1 MPNQLNQAAVQ
12 FQRRRMTFSALSL
25 LGLMSTPSWAQRYP
39 VTSEQ
44 KATAE
49 RVAQNGVPVSE
60 LAANAPDSYTVKAG
74 DTLWGISGL
83 YLSKPWRWPEL
94 WGMNRQDVSNPHL
107 IYPGQTLYLIR
118 QGGLARLSLRS
129 NNNSSDG
136 GEIPTVKV
144 VPRTRT
150 EALSANAL
158 PTLRIQLIEP
168 FLAEPVVVDERTLLE
183 APHIVAG
190 QDDRV
195 LISRGDRAY
204 ARGEANTPL
213 VIGPGLPRDFRVFR
227 SAKPIKNPNN
237 GEILGYEAQYLGRA
251 RLERSESTQDAPE
264 ASPPLRPFPDSRV
277 SDQGYPT
284 EAPKPAPG
292 EVVPATIDIVSIKE
306 EIRAG
311 DRLLPEPPRQ
321 LVNYVPRAP
330 EMPITGGRIASVYGS
345 AVANAAQNQV
355 VAINLGKRDGIEAG
369 HVLAILTEGARMIDK
384 TDDQRTRVKLPDERN
399 GLLMVFRTFDRVS
412 YALIL
417 EIKQTVRVG
426 DRLIHPL

>member
-1 MPNQLNQAAVQ
+1 MPNQLKQAAVQ
-12 FQRRRMTFSALSL
+12 GQRRRMTFSALSL
-25 LGLMSTPSWAQRYP
+25 LGLMSTPGWAQRYP
-39 VTSEQ
+39 ITADQ

-60 LAANAPDSYTVKAG
+60 LAANAPDSYTVKPG

-83 YLSKPWRWPEL
+83 YLTKPWRWPEL

-118 QGGLARLSLRS
+118 QGGLARLSLR
-129 NNNSSDG
+129 NGDSS
-136 GEIPTVKV
+136 EIPTVKV

-158 PTLRIQLIEP
+158 PTLRTQLIEP

-251 RLERSESTQDAPE
+251 RLERSETTQAAPE
-264 ASPPLRPFPDSRV
+264 TSPPMRPFPESRV
-277 SDQGYPT
+277 SDQGYPAD
-284 EAPKPAPG
+284 APQPVPG
-292 EVVPATIDIVSIKE
+292 DVVPATIDIVSIKE

-330 EMPITGGRIASVYGS
+330 EVPIQGGRIASVYGS

-355 VAINLGKRDGIEAG
+355 VAINLGRRDGIESG

-384 TDDQRTRVKLPDERN
+384 TDDQRTRIKLPDERN

-417 EIKQTVRVG
+417 EIKQAVRVG